1 MNIRNRHNNVVPTMA
16 QGVLEYK
23 EAFGVDP
30 VTNQNV
36 QYFLD
41 RFYMSRISI
50 RMLMN
55 QHSQYSSTR
64 RHASPLCV
72 WSGQPRVSRALA
84 AGARSERRLNPLHSV
99 PLALIF
105 DGSVNPA
112 HPKHIGSIDPT
123 CDVVE
128 VVKGNE

>member
-1 MNIRNRHNNVVPTMA
+1 MLTTPTFTLASVPSFLRADPLTRVTSALSFTQTLVGIRNRHNNVVPTMA

-55 QHSQYSSTR
+55 QHSQYSSAQR
-64 RHASPLCV
+64 RASSLC
-72 WSGQPRVSRALA
+72 
-84 AGARSERRLNPLHSV
+84 
-99 PLALIF
+99 
-105 DGSVNPA
+105 
-112 HPKHIGSIDPT
+112 
-123 CDVVE
+123 
-128 VVKGNE
+128 

>member
-1 MNIRNRHNNVVPTMA
+1 MHVSACAGELHRLVEIDFVPLSSLGLSAPSFTQTLVNIRNRHNNVVPTMA

-55 QHSQYSSTR
+55 QHSQYCGAQRLT
-64 RHASPLCV
+64 
-72 WSGQPRVSRALA
+72 VSCAAALA
-84 AGARSERRLNPLHSV
+84 LT
-99 PLALIF
+99 
-105 DGSVNPA
+105 
-112 HPKHIGSIDPT
+112 HP
-123 CDVVE
+123 
-128 VVKGNE
+128 

>member
-1 MNIRNRHNNVVPTMA
+1 MEAFCRGLPSVCRDPHVRHVFALSFTQTLVNIRNRHNNVVPTMA

-55 QHSQYSSTR
+55 QHSQYSS
-64 RHASPLCV
+64 A
-72 WSGQPRVSRALA
+72 QALA
-84 AGARSERRLNPLHSV
+84 AS
-99 PLALIF
+99 
-105 DGSVNPA
+105 
-112 HPKHIGSIDPT
+112 
-123 CDVVE
+123 
-128 VVKGNE
+128 